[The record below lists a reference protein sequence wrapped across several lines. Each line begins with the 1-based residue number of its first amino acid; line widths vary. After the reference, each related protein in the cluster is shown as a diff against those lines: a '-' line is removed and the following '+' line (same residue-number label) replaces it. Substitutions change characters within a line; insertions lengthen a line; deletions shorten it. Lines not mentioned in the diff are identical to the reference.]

1 MKDTI
6 RQLIQQALTQLVNEG
21 VLPEGLTPAIQVEN
35 TRDKTHGDFASNI
48 AMMLAKP
55 AGLKPR
61 DLAEK
66 IIAALPADPQVT
78 KAEIAGPGFI
88 NFFQNT
94 QALASR
100 LDAALA
106 DAKIGVRK
114 AGPAQRVAIDLSA
127 PNLAKEMHVGHL
139 RSTIIGDGVAR
150 VLEFLGDDV
159 IRQNHVG
166 DWGTQF
172 GMLMAYL
179 QENPIT
185 SNELSD
191 LENFYRAAKKR
202 FDESEEFADRA
213 RGLVVKLQAGDAE
226 CLELWG
232 RFREISL
239 SHCQEI
245 YELLNVKLTMADV
258 MGESAYNDDL
268 INVVN
273 DLKAKGLLVESNGAQ
288 CVFLEEFKT
297 ADGDPLP
304 VIIVKADGGYLYAT
318 TDLAAVRYR
327 SGVLKADRA
336 LYFVDQRQALHFQQV
351 FEVARRAGFV
361 THPMQM
367 EHMGFGTMNGA
378 DGRPFK
384 TRDGGTVKLID
395 LLNEAQDRAYNLVKE
410 KNPELAEADLRNI
423 ARVVGIGAVKYA
435 DLSKHRTSD
444 YSFNFELML
453 NFEGNTAPYL
463 LYAYTRVA
471 GVFRKLGKDFSE
483 VEGQINLEAPHE
495 QELAAKLAQFGE
507 VLNSVGEKGTPHILC
522 TYLYEVAGLFS
533 SFYENCPI
541 LTADDE
547 AQKQSRLR
555 LAALAGRTLKQGLEL
570 LGLETL
576 ERIRYQA
583 PAKKPI
589 PGWLW
594 MAIGLTVGAFVVFL
608 MKLDPGKGDD
618 VKRVKQE
625 QQKATK
631 MAEANKTPPSP
642 TAPVKPKYDFY
653 TLLPESE
660 VIVPPDAVPE
670 KTLPTPQPVPTTP
683 VTPAEAAKID
693 TARAQA
699 ALAGITPPPPPPV
712 ATTKAAPVTKF
723 FLQAGSFPKQ
733 ADADRVR
740 AQIILLGQAVT
751 VESGTVKDA
760 TWYRVLVGPFSN
772 REQLTV
778 AQKQLAGA
786 GFSNLLLQQR
796 QSR

>member
-1 MKDTI
+1 MSIRWICTDSIGPKVGNLAPATDNVQFFHLRIEAPPRLRSKEKPMKDTI
-6 RQLIQQALTQLVNEG
+6 RQLIQQALTQLVTDG

-35 TRDKTHGDFASNI
+35 ARDKTHGDFASNI

-55 AGLKPR
+55 AGMKPR

-66 IIAALPADPQVT
+66 LIAALPADEQVS
-78 KAEIAGPGFI
+78 KVEIAGPGFL

-106 DAKIGVRK
+106 DAKLGVKK
-114 AGPAQRVAIDLSA
+114 AGPQQKVVVDLSA

-139 RSTIIGDGVAR
+139 RSTIIGDAVSR

-185 SNELSD
+185 SDELSD

-213 RGLVVKLQAGDAE
+213 RGLVVKLQAGDPE
-226 CLELWG
+226 CLKLWT
-232 RFREISL
+232 RFKDISL
-239 SHCQEI
+239 SHCQKT

-268 INVVN
+268 ANVVS
-273 DLKAKGLLVESNGAQ
+273 DLKAKGLLVESKGAQ

-297 ADGDPLP
+297 AEGEPLP
-304 VIIVKADGGYLYAT
+304 VIVQKADGGYLYAT

-327 SGVLKADRA
+327 SNVLKADRA
-336 LYFVDQRQALHFQQV
+336 LYFVDQRQALHFNQV

-361 THPMQM
+361 GHPMQM

-395 LLNEAQDRAYNLVKE
+395 LLTEAKERAYALVKE
-410 KNPELAEADLRNI
+410 KNPELAEADLRAI
-423 ARVVGIGAVKYA
+423 GEVVGIGAVKYA

-471 GVFRKLGKDFSE
+471 GVFRKLGKDVNE
-483 VEGQINLEAPHE
+483 VDGQIILQALQE
-495 QELAAKLAQFGE
+495 QDLAARLAQFGE
-507 VLNSVGEKGTPHILC
+507 ILNNVAEKGTPHVLC
-522 TYLYEVAGLFS
+522 AYLYDVAGLFS

-541 LTADDE
+541 LGADTPE
-547 AQKQSRLR
+547 QQQSRLR
-555 LAALAGRTLKQGLEL
+555 LAALTGRTLKQGLEL

-576 ERIRYQA
+576 ER
-583 PAKKPI
+583 
-589 PGWLW
+589 
-594 MAIGLTVGAFVVFL
+594 M
-608 MKLDPGKGDD
+608 
-618 VKRVKQE
+618 
-625 QQKATK
+625 
-631 MAEANKTPPSP
+631 
-642 TAPVKPKYDFY
+642 
-653 TLLPESE
+653 
-660 VIVPPDAVPE
+660 
-670 KTLPTPQPVPTTP
+670 
-683 VTPAEAAKID
+683 
-693 TARAQA
+693 
-699 ALAGITPPPPPPV
+699 
-712 ATTKAAPVTKF
+712 
-723 FLQAGSFPKQ
+723 
-733 ADADRVR
+733 
-740 AQIILLGQAVT
+740 
-751 VESGTVKDA
+751 
-760 TWYRVLVGPFSN
+760 
-772 REQLTV
+772 
-778 AQKQLAGA
+778 
-786 GFSNLLLQQR
+786 
-796 QSR
+796 